1 MKSKWFLW
9 VTAVLIFLGITA
21 CAKQSNPDKV
31 DVGIHGPALIVF
43 YTDN

>member
-1 MKSKWFLW
+1 MKSRWFLW
-9 VTAVLIFLGITA
+9 VTAVLILLGITA
-21 CAKQSNPDKV
+21 CAEQPNPDKV

>member
-1 MKSKWFLW
+1 MKSRWFLC
-9 VTAVLIFLGITA
+9 VTAVLILLGVTA
-21 CAKQSNPDKV
+21 CAEQPDPDKV